1 MNRNLLSDENTL
13 ERPVASLYSGFCQ
26 TPKSLKSILEPIL
39 QILETILGKLSR
51 MSVCDVIRQAGTL
64 LPPAT
69 SHYTRK

>member
-1 MNRNLLSDENTL
+1 ML

-39 QILETILGKLSR
+39 QILET
-51 MSVCDVIRQAGTL
+51 MSVGDVIRQAGTL

-69 SHYTRK
+69 SDYTRK